1 MNTEPSCSY
10 EGCEIYEVLPFTC
23 EYCKKEFCMKH
34 RFPENH
40 DCEVFMNLEKR
51 KFKKN
56 I

>member
-10 EGCEIYEVLPFTC
+10 KGCDIFEVLPFTC
-23 EYCKKEFCMKH
+23 EYCKKQFCMKH

-40 DCEVFMNLEKR
+40 DCEVFLKLEKK